1 MPTLTSTPAL
11 TQRSLFKPETLEKK
25 MAVCAGGVSLTPED
39 RVEVLAILAADPD
52 PSVAERALNV
62 LLTQPVDYFIKA
74 LERSDSDPL
83 LFCHCAEKI
92 GNAKRKEHGLENDES
107 PPTSANFL
115 GIRWQRQRARK
126 RNANDKEC
134 RMNKQK

>member
-1 MPTLTSTPAL
+1 
-11 TQRSLFKPETLEKK
+11 

-74 LERSDSDPL
+74 LERSIPTPCSFAIAP
-83 LFCHCAEKI
+83 KI
-92 GNAKRKEHGLENDES
+92 LGRGRES
-107 PPTSANFL
+107 RT
-115 GIRWQRQRARK
+115 RWQRTPVAPRLMSRAWPG
-126 RNANDKEC
+126 A
-134 RMNKQK
+134 